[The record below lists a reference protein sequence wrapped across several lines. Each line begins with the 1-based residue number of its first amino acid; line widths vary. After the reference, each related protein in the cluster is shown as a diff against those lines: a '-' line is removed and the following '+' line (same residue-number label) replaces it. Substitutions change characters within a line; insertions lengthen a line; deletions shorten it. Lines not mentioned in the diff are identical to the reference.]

1 MKRLT
6 AIALAVCL
14 LFTGCGWMEGSYASI
29 VPHQQHSGGNDS
41 QVLVAENY
49 LQIRTALENMVSSGI
64 QSNVI
69 SVANFQQEQ
78 LRDCMD
84 MAVLHVKNAF
94 PIGAYAVEDITYE
107 VGAIGEKSAVA
118 VEIIYRHE
126 RSEIQKIQ
134 QVPDMTTAQQLI
146 GKALSSYDA
155 SLVLLI
161 GDYQQTDIHQMVDDY
176 AEANP
181 GMVMEVPEVA
191 VQLYPDTGRVRVLEL
206 KFTFQ
211 SSRDSLR
218 SMQEVVQR
226 IFNSAALY
234 VSRDAADSQKLSQ
247 LYSFLMERF
256 NEYQIKTSI
265 TPAYSLLNHGVGDSS
280 AFSIVYAEMC
290 EQAGLTCHVVV
301 GTRNGEPWYWNI
313 VCNDGFYYHVDLLAS
328 LATGNL
334 QLMTD
339 EEMEDYVWDY
349 SAYPACIGTPPQETT
364 GTPENPPEETTVPQ
378 DPSEPEETTE
388 SEETSVPVETTEP
401 IETTVPETS
410 PENNS

>member
-1 MKRLT
+1 MKRLA
-6 AIALAVCL
+6 AITLTLCL
-14 LFTGCGWMEGSYASI
+14 LFTGCSWMDGSYHSI

-64 QSNVI
+64 ESNVI
-69 SVANFQQEQ
+69 SVADFQQDQ

-84 MAVLHVKNAF
+84 MAVRHVKNTF
-94 PIGAYAVEDITYE
+94 PIGAYAVEEITYD
-107 VGAIGEKSAVA
+107 VGAIGEVSAVA

-126 RSEIQKIQ
+126 RSEIQNIQ
-134 QVPDMTTAQQLI
+134 QVPDMSMAQQLI
-146 GKALSSYDA
+146 GNALTSYETG
-155 SLVLLI
+155 LVLLI
-161 GDYQQTDIHQMVDDY
+161 DNYQLTDIHQMVEDY

-181 GMVMEVPEVA
+181 GKVMEIPEVTA
-191 VQLYPDTGRVRVLEL
+191 QLYPSTGRVRVLEL
-206 KFTFQ
+206 KFSFQ

-234 VSRDAADSQKLSQ
+234 VSRDTQDSQKLSQ

-290 EQAGLTCHVVV
+290 EQAGLTCYVVV

-313 VCNDGFYYHVDLLAS
+313 VLDDGYYYHVDLLAS

-334 QLMTD
+334 QPMTD

-349 SAYPACIGTPPQETT
+349 SAYPACTGKPPETPTAPQENSPEETTAPQETT
-364 GTPENPPEETTVPQ
+364 A
-378 DPSEPEETTE
+378 
-388 SEETSVPVETTEP
+388 PV
-401 IETTVPETS
+401 ETTVPEPT